1 MRTLYC
7 GKAAAHGA
15 HRWRVPY
22 GFAAWHISDILRL
35 RFGRRQCPGGMIY
48 RCGRPYV
55 HPAHWHGE
63 YADELCGGAAS
74 GHP

>member
-1 MRTLYC
+1 MRRTYC
-7 GKAAAHGA
+7 GRAAAHGA
-15 HRWRVPY
+15 HVWRRQV
-22 GFAAWHISDILRL
+22 ADWRISDILRL

-55 HPAHWHGE
+55 HPPHWHGE